1 MKTVLLVCV
10 MGAFLFSCGNDEKD
24 KEEDKIT
31 ACDCKTESEE
41 LVKDMMGSAMSG
53 DESKMKDF
61 EAKVKELEEDCKEYS
76 EADFKDCK

>member
-1 MKTVLLVCV
+1 MKKVLLVCA
-10 MGAFLFSCGNDEKD
+10 MGAFLFSCGKS
-24 KEEDKIT
+24 